1 MKWSGLYINLNCRF
15 LSKKKN
21 KQESIKDS
29 DAKEDN
35 IIEDD

>member
-1 MKWSGLYINLNCRF
+1 VGYTLILIVDSYL
-15 LSKKKN
+15 KKKN